1 MIENKERAAC
11 SARRRRPRSYMRASR
26 PSPRRSA
33 RGPGSYTHKSYILLS
48 QFAPRVTGQMC
59 VCALS
64 VYVCVCVR
72 ACVAFR
78 VAE

>member
-26 PSPRRSA
+26 PSPA
-33 RGPGSYTHKSYILLS
+33 VGAGSYSYLLS

-64 VYVCVCVR
+64 ESVYVCVCVCVR